1 MSRRIFVIDDDE
13 VAREVALM
21 LKQKENQRRGRYSSL
36 MYDGGGNVI
45 PYHVCEEQSSGCG
58 SSGCGV
64 YPNIVHSSCYTGG
77 IKYNVGCGGIMS
89 SSFGTC
95 G

>member
-45 PYHVCEEQSSGCG
+45 PYHVCEEH

-64 YPNIVHSSCYTGG
+64 SHSVCGWEQPSYSCGG
-77 IKYNVGCGGIMS
+77 RMSSFGCGGGCGPYPTY
-89 SSFGTC
+89 GTC